1 MIDTRFVTTCSLGPI
16 LSGSVSDDPAQQTG
30 LIKVTGSLL
39 IAGVITPAIGTPVTV
54 TYARAGS
61 SWTIPRSLRV
71 LSSFADPIKR
81 QTSVKV
87 GCTLTY
93 QQDLR
98 EPINWTA
105 FDDPA
110 NTLTADDA
118 RIITV
123 PIRAQAVAEKC
134 MAELGITGSFTL
146 TNSFSIA
153 EFDLSG
159 GYVEVLSRLLEA
171 ECLRGRLDASNVLQ
185 VFSINQEGG
194 TGPVIDATQLVEIN
208 EIGVGQLPGETVT
221 VSYSTLKLKPAVTTG
236 SDAVQRRNWELSIS
250 YGTKTEVDVSY
261 TTTDDPPSTITVTY
275 TYVPYS
281 VTTRRY
287 DRWDRMI
294 RATVERYSIL
304 AEVAPSCVVNML
316 TLNGIAPGATVCK
329 FTTVT
334 TVEYASTTTIYTSNA
349 AKVDKPENYDKI
361 VRQTE
366 YQSEPL
372 VKVYASSQAY
382 DLATSEGFVL
392 GFQATEV
399 VTSISITDFN
409 SVKESQFAVAGAT
422 GSTQASLATGAQIS
436 ETTNQQYKSYAYTQR
451 GSQYV
456 NQYLNNLADVGLL
469 GPGVT
474 NFLNETAKLV
484 PAGTSTEITIGR
496 EIGLQRRPNAAERIN
511 ADNGG
516 QTVASTSELSLAMG
530 SATAQRRLELTL
542 PIAPDDTFAKVGGV
556 YSSVPSDAPQKAQAY
571 GLAENRLL
579 LGARNGVSLQASPLV
594 LPSTPFAPFILRSGG
609 VSALYRV
616 NALNWTF
623 GPDGM
628 VLSADALF
636 WGGVGGTGDRWFPVA
651 PGITTL
657 PAAPA
662 TTTVNI
668 TGAGGVIV
676 ASYQEMAATA
686 LVPIYNETRQLTG
699 TLRVRSAVEA
709 FPYPLQ
715 ETATIESSVRI
726 RSQLS
731 VGLLIDVPAAAATA
745 IAQAPAIGIGT
756 AIRLPGPAAAAAMR
770 YAPTIATSR
779 AVIVPALVATAT
791 AHEPEQVGRPAT
803 LVQAPA
809 AAATAT
815 SQVPTIA
822 TGASVTMPARNASVT
837 AQVPTISAD
846 LILSLNPVFYWNPSV
861 DSTVTLSGSE
871 IQSISDQGSRGWTL
885 SKSTTGPQIY
895 TDGNGKKWIDWG
907 TAGHN
912 NYLRNTTTTST
923 SIAEWYIVVDANYGS
938 TFPGYNG
945 LITGT
950 VDGDWFVAGNASTAE
965 LFPGSYDQVFLN
977 GSTTN
982 SYSSVLT
989 TINSPALMRIKKA
1002 NDSAVTLTTGV
1013 QLGNDRSNSGR
1024 GWGGLVGAVIGFS
1037 APLST
1042 TNRNALQSSLASAFG
1057 ITLV

>member
-30 LIKVTGSLL
+30 LIKVTGSLV
-39 IAGVITPAIGTPVTV
+39 IAGVITPAIGTAVTV
-54 TYARAGS
+54 TYARAGG

-98 EPINWTA
+98 EPIDWTA

-221 VSYSTLKLKPAVTTG
+221 VSYNTLKLKRAVTTG
-236 SDAVQRRNWELSIS
+236 SDEVQRRNWEKSIS
-250 YGTKTEVDVSY
+250 YGSKTDIDISYVITEEDEPATY
-261 TTTDDPPSTITVTY
+261 TTTY
-275 TYVPYS
+275 WYVPY
-281 VTTRRY
+281 TITLKKY
-287 DRWDRMI
+287 DKWDRL
-294 RATVERYSIL
+294 TTTTTERYSIL
-304 AEVAPSCVVNML
+304 AEVAPSCVTNIL
-316 TLNGIAPGATVCK
+316 TMGSSAPGATVCK
-329 FTTVT
+329 FTTIIEI
-334 TVEYASTTTIYTSNA
+334 EYAQNASNYA
-349 AKVDKPENYDKI
+349 SKPKDYDK
-361 VRQTE
+361 VTKQTE
-366 YQSEPL
+366 WQYEPL

-382 DLATSEGFVL
+382 DLATSVGFIL
-392 GFQATEV
+392 GFQTNQV
-399 VTSISITDFN
+399 VTSISITNFRTAYD
-409 SVKESQFAVAGAT
+409 SE
-422 GSTQASLATGAQIS
+422 GAQIS
-436 ETTNQQYKSYAYTQR
+436 ETINQQYKSIAYTQR
-451 GSQYV
+451 GTQYI
-456 NQYLNNLADVGLL
+456 NQYLSNLADVGLL

-496 EIGLQRRPNAAERIN
+496 EIDLQRRPNAAERIN
-511 ADNGG
+511 ADNSG

-542 PIAPDDTFAKVGGV
+542 PIAPDDTFTKVGGV

-623 GPDGM
+623 APDGM

-676 ASYQEMAATA
+676 ASYQEMVATA
-686 LVPIYNETRQLTG
+686 LVPIYNETRKLTG

-715 ETATIESSVRI
+715 ETATIESAVRI
-726 RSQLS
+726 RSELS

-745 IAQAPAIGIGT
+745 TAQAPAIGIGT

-770 YAPTIATSR
+770 YAPTIAIRT

-791 AHEPEQVGRPAT
+791 AHEPEHVGRPAT
-803 LVQAPA
+803 LVRVPA

-837 AQVPTISAD
+837 AQVPTISTD

-938 TFPGYNG
+938 TFPSYNG

-1024 GWGGLVGAVIGFS
+1024 GWGGLVGAVVGFS

-1042 TNRNALQSSLASAFG
+1042 TDRNALQSSLASAFG

>member
-39 IAGVITPAIGTPVTV
+39 IAGVITPAIGTAVTV
-54 TYARAGS
+54 TYARAGG

-185 VFSINQEGG
+185 VFSISQEGG

-236 SDAVQRRNWELSIS
+236 SDAVQRRNWEQSIS

-366 YQSEPL
+366 YQTEPL

-392 GFQATEV
+392 GFQTAEV

-409 SVKESQFAVAGAT
+409 SVKESQSAVAGAT
-422 GSTQASLATGAQIS
+422 GGTLTIGLITGAQIS
-436 ETTNQQYKSYAYTQR
+436 ETINQQYKSYAYTQR

-469 GPGVT
+469 GPGVA

-542 PIAPDDTFAKVGGV
+542 PIVPDDTFTKVGGV

-715 ETATIESSVRI
+715 ETVTIKSTVRI
-726 RSQLS
+726 RSKLS

-745 IAQAPAIGIGT
+745 TAQAPAIGIGT

-770 YAPTIATSR
+770 YAPTIATST

-803 LVQAPA
+803 LVQVPA

-822 TGASVTMPARNASVT
+822 TGASVTAPAASITAAARVPLVFTNQLVKLRLPMTGANNSTTFTDTSPSAHTVT
-837 AQVPTISAD
+837 AHGDAKISTAQYIFNGSSGYFDGNDYLTIPANSDFALPGDFTFEGWIYLPATPSGDYAAIIDTRGTTATGKDALLLAVDSSRRLKVFLDTSELISSTNAIPLTTWVHFHATKTGTTMAIGLDGSELATITDTNNKTQQGPVYIGRVYDNAHAGLNAYLSYLRLTKGVGLYSGSYTVPT
-846 LILSLNPVFYWNPSV
+846 P
-861 DSTVTLSGSE
+861 
-871 IQSISDQGSRGWTL
+871 
-885 SKSTTGPQIY
+885 
-895 TDGNGKKWIDWG
+895 
-907 TAGHN
+907 
-912 NYLRNTTTTST
+912 
-923 SIAEWYIVVDANYGS
+923 
-938 TFPGYNG
+938 
-945 LITGT
+945 
-950 VDGDWFVAGNASTAE
+950 
-965 LFPGSYDQVFLN
+965 
-977 GSTTN
+977 
-982 SYSSVLT
+982 
-989 TINSPALMRIKKA
+989 
-1002 NDSAVTLTTGV
+1002 
-1013 QLGNDRSNSGR
+1013 
-1024 GWGGLVGAVIGFS
+1024 
-1037 APLST
+1037 
-1042 TNRNALQSSLASAFG
+1042 
-1057 ITLV
+1057 